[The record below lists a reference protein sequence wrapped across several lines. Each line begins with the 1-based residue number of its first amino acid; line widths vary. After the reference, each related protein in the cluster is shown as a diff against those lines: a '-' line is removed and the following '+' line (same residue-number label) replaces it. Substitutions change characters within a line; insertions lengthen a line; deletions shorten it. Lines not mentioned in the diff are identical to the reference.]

1 MDLGLKG
8 KKALVTGGSRGIGRC
23 IALALA
29 AEGCAV
35 GICARGEARLQEV
48 VAEIEERGVKGYAY
62 RADVT
67 RPEEIQ
73 AFVDAGAAELG
84 GVDILVNNAGG
95 SAGGTLLEASDEDWS
110 RTFDLN
116 LFHAVRATRAVVP
129 HMRLAGG
136 GAVVVIA
143 SISGW
148 KPGPRTQYG
157 AAKAAEIFL
166 AGGLALELA
175 QDNIRVNSVAPGSI
189 YFDGGG
195 WQRFADESP
204 EEFTDFTQREFPA
217 QRLGRPEEVADVVS
231 FLVSQRAAWINGA
244 MVPVDGGQGRPS
256 AF

>member
-1 MDLGLKG
+1 MDLGLRG

-29 AEGCAV
+29 AEGCEV
-35 GICARGEARLQEV
+35 GICARGADTLEATRK
-48 VAEIEERGVKGYAY
+48 EIEDAGV
-62 RADVT
+62 RAFAAQADIT
-67 RPEEIQ
+67 RPEDVK
-73 AFVDAGAAELG
+73 AFVDDGAKALDG
-84 GVDILVNNAGG
+84 LDILVNNAGG
-95 SAGGTLLEASDEDWS
+95 SAGGALLEADDDDWY

-116 LFHAVRATRAVVP
+116 LFHAVRATRAAVP
-129 HMRLAGG
+129 HMRRSGG
-136 GAVVVIA
+136 GSVCIVA

-175 QDNIRVNSVAPGSI
+175 EDNIRVNTVAPGSI
-189 YFDGGG
+189 YFSGGG
-195 WQRFADESP
+195 WERFAGDSP
-204 EEFTDFTQREFPA
+204 GEYERFRRREFPA
-217 QRLGRPEEVADVVS
+217 QRLGKPEEVADVVA
-231 FLVSQRAAWINGA
+231 FLVSRRGVWINGA